1 MGGIARVEESVEYWT
16 GAFGGDDG
24 VNKDREGAVMQ
35 DFVAL
40 SSAINNE
47 IGVLKVIEL
56 IGHRHTAAFVFVGSE
71 TKFEGDEPTAV
82 SLITEKQY
90 VDPAAT
96 RPREKDDV
104 ELALNKAI
112 GNEDDELR
120 RLSPTPRT
128 RFEEFDGTNKE
139 TRRE

>member
-1 MGGIARVEESVEYWT
+1 
-16 GAFGGDDG
+16 
-24 VNKDREGAVMQ
+24 MQ

-56 IGHRHTAAFVFVGSE
+56 IGHLHTAAFVVIVGSE

-96 RPREKDDV
+96 RPREKDEV

-128 RFEEFDGTNKE
+128 RFEEFDGTNTE